1 MVSILKLLL
10 LILCIFFIIMTVK
23 AGKKYKIFIENY
35 KKSVGLPFMAPFS
48 LEVIETFSIL
58 KKFYKYISTIQQKMI
73 SLYGT
78 KDATKQT
85 EAFLTQLISLTFLS
99 IVGTLAVGV
108 AQKGDSGSLISM
120 GILTVM
126 LPVVLVKN
134 LETKERDRRMAIVY
148 ELPEFLNKLILLINA
163 GETAQK
169 AFVRCTMVKAD
180 SADKSP
186 LYYELVETVTK
197 IENNMPFPEALNQ
210 LSKKCALQEMSIFTT
225 TLLLNYRKGG
235 EELVRSLK
243 ELSTTLWGKRKAQTQ
258 MKGEEASSKMVF
270 PLILIFGIVMVII
283 GYPALAMF

>member
-1 MVSILKLLL
+1 
-10 LILCIFFIIMTVK
+10 MTVK
-23 AGKKYKIFIENY
+23 AGKKYKTFIENY
-35 KKSVGLPFMAPFS
+35 KKSVGLPFLAPFS

-99 IVGTLAVGV
+99 IVGTFAVGV

-120 GILTVM
+120 GILTII
-126 LPVVLVKN
+126 LPVALVKN

-148 ELPEFLNKLILLINA
+148 ELPEFLNKLILVINA

-210 LSKKCALQEMSIFTT
+210 LSK
-225 TLLLNYRKGG
+225 
-235 EELVRSLK
+235 
-243 ELSTTLWGKRKAQTQ
+243 
-258 MKGEEASSKMVF
+258 
-270 PLILIFGIVMVII
+270 
-283 GYPALAMF
+283 